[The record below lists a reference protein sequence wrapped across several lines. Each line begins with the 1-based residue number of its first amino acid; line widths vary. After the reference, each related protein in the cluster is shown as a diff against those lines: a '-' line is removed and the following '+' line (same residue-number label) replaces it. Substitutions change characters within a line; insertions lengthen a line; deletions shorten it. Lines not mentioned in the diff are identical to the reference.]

1 MLLLIGL
8 LDPQGSCPVTSHLCQ
23 MLIDW
28 VLTEHPFFVQPTIT
42 TGIWEIFI
50 VMEKDHKKTVQD
62 NLERFPSGVFI
73 RRWEILDL
81 NQ

>member
-1 MLLLIGL
+1 M
-8 LDPQGSCPVTSHLCQ
+8 
-23 MLIDW
+23 
-28 VLTEHPFFVQPTIT
+28 T

-50 VMEKDHKKTVQD
+50 VVEKDNKETVQD
-62 NLERFPSGVFI
+62 NLERFLSGVFI